1 MVSVFCVLCCATLEK
16 AAERRNLFS
25 ESSQSVV
32 PLLLKTVTCIYG
44 KDVFRKVF
52 KSDCKVCRPC
62 FRRLDRITKLDKEL
76 QEKQVELS
84 QQVKRL
90 GDRVLG
96 TEFVHN
102 TASVEPEV
110 AVNTPTRK
118 RQQSTV
124 LKSPSPTK
132 RARLQKLTPVRN
144 IMGSMLPKGDP
155 KNPSPAVAVSLMS
168 ICRPIVNSHFDVSL

>member
-1 MVSVFCVLCCATLEK
+1 MVSVSCCLCCTTLEK

-25 ESSQSVV
+25 ESSRSVV

-44 KDVFRKVF
+44 KDVLREVF

-62 FRRLDRITKLDKEL
+62 FRRLDRMTKLDKEL
-76 QEKQVELS
+76 QDKQIELS
-84 QQVKRL
+84 QRL

-96 TEFVHN
+96 TERVHN
-102 TASVEPEV
+102 TASEEPEV

-144 IMGSMLPKGDP
+144 IMGRMRRFF
-155 KNPSPAVAVSLMS
+155 VYV
-168 ICRPIVNSHFDVSL
+168 